1 MADSHNK
8 TEQPTQR
15 KLDKARKEG
24 QLPVSREFVGSVQF
38 AGFLALLF
46 GLAPHWYEASRQWT
60 RHLLKIGFEHEISPT
75 VVFLLL
81 KTLVLHLALP
91 VLAVGGLI
99 ALLTLAT
106 QLAMTRM
113 GLSTSRLAPD
123 LKRLNPANKLKQL
136 PQQNIPQFFQAL
148 FLLPLFCFAVFAV
161 ASENLDTY
169 MRLPLAGLETG
180 VRAIGESLKELLWRA
195 AGLFVVIGSVDLL
208 RQRRRWKTDLRMSKQ
223 DIRDEMK
230 EVEGDP
236 HIKMRIRRLRRE
248 LLRRNMMKEV
258 DTATAVIVN
267 PTHFAVALRYTPESM
282 PAPKVVAKGKNYLAQ
297 RIRERAIRHQVP
309 IVENP
314 PLAQALYKSAQVG
327 QDIPMH
333 LYRAVAEVLA
343 YIYRLMN
350 GHRGTGRR

>member
-1 MADSHNK
+1 MADSSNK

-15 KLDKARKEG
+15 RIEKARKEG

-46 GLAPHWYEASRQWT
+46 GLAPEWFDASRQWT
-60 RHLLKIGFEHEISPT
+60 RYLLKAGFELEASPT
-75 VVFLLL
+75 VVFGLL
-81 KTLVLHLALP
+81 KNLSLHLALP
-91 VLAVGGLI
+91 MLAVGGLI

-106 QLAMTRM
+106 QLLTTGM

-123 LKRLNPANKLKQL
+123 LKRLNPANRLKRL
-136 PQQNIPQFFQAL
+136 PQQNIPQFLQAL
-148 FLLPLFCFAVFAV
+148 FLLPLFCFAVYV
-161 ASENLDTY
+161 VTSENLDTY
-169 MRLPLAGLETG
+169 MRLPLSGLEAG
-180 VRAIGESLKELLWRA
+180 VRNVGESMRQLLWRA
-195 AGLFVVIGSVDLL
+195 AGLFMVIGCVDLI
-208 RQRRRWKTDLRMSKQ
+208 RQRRRWRTDLRMSKQ
-223 DIRDEMK
+223 EIRDEMK

-267 PTHFAVALRYTPESM
+267 PTHFAVALRYLPESM
-282 PAPKVVAKGKNYLAQ
+282 PAPKVVAKGKNFLAH
-297 RIRERAIRHQVP
+297 RIRERAIRNQVP

-314 PLAQALYKSAQVG
+314 PLAQALYKSAHVG
-327 QDIPMH
+327 QDIPVH

-350 GHRGTGRR
+350 GRQDPVRR